1 MWNAV
6 PFTHRH
12 AQWSLYAKTNFRW
25 RPQILRSPIWTSS
38 WPASPR
44 VGPGYRQGLCW
55 LNPEQVLYF
64 DTDSIIFSHRP
75 SKPIPPLRD
84 YLGEF
89 TSELKPGDQD
99 PIIIG
104 TESKTVQSVAR
115 YAVLPCRQEQ
125 LNFDL
130 LKQNFIDKVTKPTE
144 QLSETQVYNPH
155 KIKQETNTKTLKTIK
170 ETKR

>member
-1 MWNAV
+1 M
-6 PFTHRH
+6 
-12 AQWSLYAKTNFRW
+12 
-25 RPQILRSPIWTSS
+25 
-38 WPASPR
+38 
-44 VGPGYRQGLCW
+44 
-55 LNPEQVLYF
+55 
-64 DTDSIIFSHRP
+64 
-75 SKPIPPLRD
+75 PPLLD

-89 TSELKPGDQD
+89 TSKLKPGDQD

-104 TESKTVQSVAR
+104 TESKTVQSIAR

-144 QLSETQVYNPH
+144 QLRETQVYNPH

-170 ETKR
+170 ETKRYKVIFDKRIANPDTFKLYPYGYKKQPTLLDEDLSQAQDAQMPSSMMWT